1 MGHHFYSLHI
11 FEIEN
16 NNIYIKTKVVSD
28 PIRKIRKN
36 KNQGQHYNF
45 AQGNDSKRIY

>member
-1 MGHHFYSLHI
+1 MGHHFYSLRL

-28 PIRKIRKN
+28 PIRKN
-36 KNQGQHYNF
+36 KNQGQHYIF
-45 AQGNDSKRIY
+45 S